1 MDVNEVSAHVVDAA
15 ILIHRAFGPGLLESA
30 YLWFL
35 AVELRS
41 RGLRVRLNVP
51 VSLAYKGVQV
61 RCAYRI
67 DMLVEECVVIELK
80 AIKKL
85 LPAHDAQLLSYL
97 QLSHHRVGLLIN
109 FHEKLLKDGIR
120 RFIV

>member
-85 LPAHDAQLLSYL
+85 LPVHDAQLLSYL